1 MDAEWDVLELVQAVC
16 DGDAGEDH
24 VDGVV
29 PHVGVGQHQD
39 VQEVEK
45 TPQKTNVQGKVAV
58 YRRVHSL
65 LNKENSLM
73 KKCPNVI
80 KMKSSILL
88 LPAVSSYSKPNLY
101 ICK

>member
-1 MDAEWDVLELVQAVC
+1 MDAEWDVLQLVQAVC

-45 TPQKTNVQGKVAV
+45 TPQKTNVHG
-58 YRRVHSL
+58 
-65 LNKENSLM
+65 
-73 KKCPNVI
+73 
-80 KMKSSILL
+80 
-88 LPAVSSYSKPNLY
+88 
-101 ICK
+101 